1 MKQII
6 VLAAAAFGLSAFAYD
21 ADTLGFY
28 SFKGGEPGVFSGTVA
43 NDVPEGVMNAA
54 VVTAG
59 NGGQTAISDERP
71 GKYVYAGGSFV
82 KSNVLCENPLSLRLG
97 KGKYSSTNKSGVL
110 SFKDAGPNLSKCHA
124 GSGYTYEFFFKMD
137 EGDSSQAW
145 GYQIAADLGYR
156 VVADDKYC
164 PIRIMVPYPDN
175 ANYYYFRASCK
186 GYDAGPYQGDKI
198 DVRGKVDGFTSFM
211 DGRWHHFAQT
221 ETVANGVPT
230 IKYYIDYALV
240 YSQEF
245 AASKIVAE
253 ETSTGTPYGNS
264 LTVGKYVQLG
274 YDSTWN
280 AAISCVRFTK
290 RALATSEL
298 LRASDTEGYDDD
310 VVAFYPFKDGAPSS
324 SAVGTGT
331 LHNEV
336 APDLFPGTVEL
347 SAGGTN
353 PSATFD
359 AEGPNTYVFCGKKAR
374 GKEPFVT
381 NPGSIWLRSDSNGK
395 SGTMSFSGLATG
407 LSKCHATGSTVEFF
421 VKFTDGKIASWDQF
435 VWYYPGYLISGAVQD
450 FRVYLPRASDET
462 WKKSLT
468 YSLGSADSGRKY
480 ETKALPF
487 CVLEDGK
494 WHHLAIVETPSSETG
509 VAATVSVWLD
519 YVKYSSLKVDAV
531 QENATVEGLR
541 LCRGINHAKYAC
553 LKVTSRPLGKDEFL
567 HATATLPAGM
577 MLIVR

>member
-28 SFKGGEPGVFSGTVA
+28 SFKGGDPGVFSETVA

-97 KGKYSSTNKSGVL
+97 KGKYGDTNKSGVL

-156 VVADDKYC
+156 VVADNAYC
-164 PIRIMVPYPDN
+164 PIRIMVPHPDG
-175 ANYYYFRASCK
+175 NYCFRAACT
-186 GYDAGPYQGDKI
+186 GYDADPYRGTTV
-198 DVRGKVDGFTSFM
+198 DVRKKVDGFSSFM

-240 YSQEF
+240 WSQQF

-253 ETSTGTPYGNS
+253 ETSTGSPYGNS

-274 YDSTWN
+274 HQNAWN

-336 APDLFPGTVEL
+336 APDLFSGTVEL
-347 SAGGTN
+347 KADGMN

-359 AEGPNTYVFCGKKAR
+359 AEGPNRYVYVGRRSRDQK
-374 GKEPFVT
+374 PFAVD
-381 NPGSIWLRSDSNGK
+381 PGSVRVTSESTGK
-395 SGTMSFSGLATG
+395 SAQMTFAKLGAEI
-407 LSKCHATGSTVEFF
+407 SKCHASGSTVEFF
-421 VKFTDGKIASWDQF
+421 VKFLDGNVSSWDPFIRYEPGYMVETVERDFRIYLPYADTDTYRDSLWYSLSSADTKPLRRYTNNSLTPNPLTDG
-435 VWYYPGYLISGAVQD
+435 
-450 FRVYLPRASDET
+450 R
-462 WKKSLT
+462 
-468 YSLGSADSGRKY
+468 
-480 ETKALPF
+480 
-487 CVLEDGK
+487 
-494 WHHLAIVETPSSETG
+494 WHHLAIVETPAAEG
-509 VAATVSVWLD
+509 AATVSVWYD
-519 YVKYSSLKVDAV
+519 YKKYGSVAVDSTKETSDRSL
-531 QENATVEGLR
+531 E
-541 LCRGINHAKYAC
+541 LCRFLNHAKYSC
-553 LKVTSRPLGKDEFL
+553 LKVTSRPLDAGEFL
-567 HATATLPAGM
+567 RAYANLPGGCL
-577 MLIVR
+577 LIVR